1 MNKIKSLLPILALL
15 LIFQTCD
22 SSQQYPEEI
31 RSVINRLDSQR
42 SSPTIQENA
51 AKSLLQRLLPSHSSS
66 FIFNIISK
74 DVCGGDSCFRIENYN
89 KSSRHGPQIVI
100 KGTTAVEI
108 ASGLHWY
115 LKYLCGAHISWEK
128 TGGVQMAS
136 IPDTGSLPFV
146 KDGGLVMKRPVP
158 WNYYQNVV
166 TSSYSFVWWDWQR
179 WEKEIDW
186 MALQGIN
193 LPLAFTGQE
202 AIWQKVFADFIVSK
216 DDLNDFF
223 GGPAFL
229 AWARMGNLHGDTFN
243 ENSPPTDDPTYISS
257 LGAAVYEAMVKG
269 DKYAVWLMQ
278 ALLHSVPKGKMVV
291 LDLFAEVKPVWETSS
306 QFYGTPYVW
315 CMLHNFGGNIEM
327 YGVLDSISSGPID
340 ARTSESSTMVGVGM
354 CMEGI
359 EHNPVVYELMSEM
372 AYRNE
377 KLQLVDWIKTYSHRR
392 YGKAI
397 HQLDTAWEILY
408 HTIYNCTDGIAD
420 HNKDYIVEFPDWD
433 PVNNTVLGGTENYQN
448 HNSFNSHRS
457 MRHIFLNSGPSL
469 PSPHLWYPT
478 EEVIKALRLFLD
490 AGKDL
495 VGSSTYRYDLV
506 DLTRQALSKL
516 ANDAY
521 LKAVTAFQ
529 HKDLKALDLHS
540 QKFIQLIK
548 DIEKVLASDENF
560 LLGTWLDSAK
570 RLALNPKEMRQY
582 EWNARTQITMWFD
595 TTETNQSKLHDYAN
609 KFWSGLLEDYYLPRA
624 TTYFNHLRKALQ
636 DNEVFKI
643 DVWRRE
649 WISYSNKWQSDT
661 KIYPKKRRGDALSI
675 ASRIIKGTTAVEIA
689 SGLHW
694 YLKYLCGAHIS
705 WEKTGGVQM
714 GSIPEPGSLPFV
726 KEGGLV
732 MKRPVPLN
740 YHQNVFT
747 SSYSYVWWD
756 WQRWEREIDW
766 MALQGINLPLAFTG
780 QEAIWQKV
788 FADFNISKEDLNNF
802 FGGPAFL
809 SWARMGNLHGWDGPL
824 SQNWLD
830 QQLALQKQILT
841 RMLELGMTPV
851 LPSFSGHV
859 PAALRKAFPSSK
871 ITRLGKW
878 KSVSGDARWCC
889 TFLLDPSDPLF
900 VKLGEAFIK
909 KQIKEYGDV
918 TDIYNCMDSDT
929 FNENLPPTDDPTYL
943 SSLGAAVYEAMAKG
957 DKHAVWLMQ
966 AITYFFLPFLIFPAL
981 LHSVPKGKMI
991 VLHLFAD
998 VKPIWEKSSQ
1008 FYGTPYIWCML
1019 HNFGGNMDMY
1029 GLLDSISSGPV
1040 NARSS
1045 KNSTIVGVGMCMEGI
1060 EQNPVMYEL
1069 MSEMAYRNEKVEL
1082 VEWIKTY
1089 SRRRYGK
1096 AIHQLETA
1104 WEILYHTIYNCTDMI
1119 GDHTMDYI
1127 VKFPDWDPVNNA
1139 TLDVTRE
1146 YEKENLLILHKR
1158 KYLVGSLTF
1167 RYDLVDLTR
1176 QVLSKLGNDVYL
1188 KAVTAFQRKD
1198 LKALDFHSQ
1207 KFIQI
1212 IKDIDE
1218 VVATDDNF
1226 LLGTWL
1232 DSAKRMATNPEEM
1245 RQYEWNARTQV
1256 TMWFDTTENHQSKV
1270 HDYGKIYYS

>member
-1 MNKIKSLLPILALL
+1 MLL
-15 LIFQTCD
+15 LQ
-22 SSQQYPEEI
+22 
-31 RSVINRLDSQR
+31 VIPLS
-42 SSPTIQENA
+42 
-51 AKSLLQRLLPSHSSS
+51 
-66 FIFNIISK
+66 
-74 DVCGGDSCFRIENYN
+74 GGI
-89 KSSRHGPQIVI
+89 G
-100 KGTTAVEI
+100 
-108 ASGLHWY
+108 
-115 LKYLCGAHISWEK
+115 
-128 TGGVQMAS
+128 
-136 IPDTGSLPFV
+136 
-146 KDGGLVMKRPVP
+146 KDGKKKL
-158 WNYYQNVV
+158 
-166 TSSYSFVWWDWQR
+166 
-179 WEKEIDW
+179 
-186 MALQGIN
+186 
-193 LPLAFTGQE
+193 TG
-202 AIWQKVFADFIVSK
+202 WLFKDFIVSK

-229 AWARMGNLHGDTFN
+229 AWARMGNLHGWGGPLSQNWLDHQLALQKQILSRMLELGMTPVLPSFSGNVPAALRKIYPSSNITRLGNWNTVSGDPRWCCTFLLDPSDPLFVKLGEAFIKKQIKEYGDVTDIYNCDTFN

-278 ALLHSVPKGKMVV
+278 GWLFYSDSKFWKPPQMEALLHSVPKGKMVV

-675 ASRIIKGTTAVEIA
+675 ASR
-689 SGLHW
+689 
-694 YLKYLCGAHIS
+694 
-705 WEKTGGVQM
+705 
-714 GSIPEPGSLPFV
+714 
-726 KEGGLV
+726 
-732 MKRPVPLN
+732 
-740 YHQNVFT
+740 
-747 SSYSYVWWD
+747 
-756 WQRWEREIDW
+756 
-766 MALQGINLPLAFTG
+766 
-780 QEAIWQKV
+780 
-788 FADFNISKEDLNNF
+788 
-802 FGGPAFL
+802 
-809 SWARMGNLHGWDGPL
+809 
-824 SQNWLD
+824 
-830 QQLALQKQILT
+830 
-841 RMLELGMTPV
+841 
-851 LPSFSGHV
+851 
-859 PAALRKAFPSSK
+859 
-871 ITRLGKW
+871 
-878 KSVSGDARWCC
+878 
-889 TFLLDPSDPLF
+889 
-900 VKLGEAFIK
+900 
-909 KQIKEYGDV
+909 
-918 TDIYNCMDSDT
+918 
-929 FNENLPPTDDPTYL
+929 
-943 SSLGAAVYEAMAKG
+943 
-957 DKHAVWLMQ
+957 
-966 AITYFFLPFLIFPAL
+966 
-981 LHSVPKGKMI
+981 
-991 VLHLFAD
+991 
-998 VKPIWEKSSQ
+998 
-1008 FYGTPYIWCML
+1008 
-1019 HNFGGNMDMY
+1019 
-1029 GLLDSISSGPV
+1029 
-1040 NARSS
+1040 
-1045 KNSTIVGVGMCMEGI
+1045 
-1060 EQNPVMYEL
+1060 MYE
-1069 MSEMAYRNEKVEL
+1069 
-1082 VEWIKTY
+1082 
-1089 SRRRYGK
+1089 
-1096 AIHQLETA
+1096 
-1104 WEILYHTIYNCTDMI
+1104 
-1119 GDHTMDYI
+1119 
-1127 VKFPDWDPVNNA
+1127 
-1139 TLDVTRE
+1139 
-1146 YEKENLLILHKR
+1146 
-1158 KYLVGSLTF
+1158 KYFS
-1167 RYDLVDLTR
+1167 
-1176 QVLSKLGNDVYL
+1176 
-1188 KAVTAFQRKD
+1188 
-1198 LKALDFHSQ
+1198 
-1207 KFIQI
+1207 
-1212 IKDIDE
+1212 
-1218 VVATDDNF
+1218 
-1226 LLGTWL
+1226 
-1232 DSAKRMATNPEEM
+1232 
-1245 RQYEWNARTQV
+1245 
-1256 TMWFDTTENHQSKV
+1256 
-1270 HDYGKIYYS
+1270 